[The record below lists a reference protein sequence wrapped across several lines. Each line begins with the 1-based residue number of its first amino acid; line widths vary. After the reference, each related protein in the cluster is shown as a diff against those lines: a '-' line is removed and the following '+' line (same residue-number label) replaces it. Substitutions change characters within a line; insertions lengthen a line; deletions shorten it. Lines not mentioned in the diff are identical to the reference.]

1 MELPLPFL
9 LAAAV
14 TFVIRTL
21 AELCN
26 LEGIYSN
33 EGEQDEV
40 VISLDKLIATYQKIL
55 GVFDTICTQSNAAED
70 FVRDRW
76 TCRHYIPI

>member
-1 MELPLPFL
+1 MEVSFPFL

-14 TFVIRTL
+14 AFVNRTL

-26 LEGIYSN
+26 LEVIYSN

-40 VISLDKLIATYQKIL
+40 VISLRKVITPYRKVL

-70 FVRDRW
+70 FLRDRL
-76 TCRHYIPI
+76 TCRHFIPI